1 MSGSPWL
8 RRHLLLGAAA
18 LGTMSVWSFVSRGAP
33 PSENA
38 SERVRKKLVA
48 LLHEPERAR
57 KAGAIYLQSPPGRLA
72 PPLALAQTVL
82 DEMGPDAGTEAI
94 RRYVV
99 ARIRRELQ
107 EVQVVSL
114 DGWIMSRT
122 EVQLCGLAAAGETRP

>member
-1 MSGSPWL
+1 
-8 RRHLLLGAAA
+8 
-18 LGTMSVWSFVSRGAP
+18 
-33 PSENA
+33 
-38 SERVRKKLVA
+38 
-48 LLHEPERAR
+48 
-57 KAGAIYLQSPPGRLA
+57 
-72 PPLALAQTVL
+72 
-82 DEMGPDAGTEAI
+82 MGPDAGTEAI